1 MIKGWFELL
10 HFTRRNKNHEF
21 VSADARSEIRKDTR
35 SYEML
40 SKEISVEVTPLS
52 PVTKSPMPGGRHTPG
67 GRQTPDYFGHSARY
81 HAPSRSYSSPR
92 PPSAPSWDPQQTFAH
107 PQQAYAHSQQTH
119 VHPQQTYA
127 HPQKTYHPTNPEDM
141 DMNPL
146 GMHKLYE

>member
-1 MIKGWFELL
+1 MVKGWVELL
-10 HFTRRNKNHEF
+10 PFTKRHKNHEF

-40 SKEISVEVTPLS
+40 SKETSVEVTPLS
-52 PVTKSPMPGGRHTPG
+52 PVMKSPTPG

-92 PPSAPSWDPQQTFAH
+92 PPSAPAWDPQQTFAH
-107 PQQAYAHSQQTH
+107 PQQTSAHPQQSY
-119 VHPQQTYA
+119 VHPQKA
-127 HPQKTYHPTNPEDM
+127 YHPTNHDDM